1 MAEACD
7 SLETRDVEP
16 EGDLR
21 VNLGSFRGYTMLDN
35 IANSSSLNQPASMAS
50 SVRHNVPPLPHSVQ
64 EHLGRMLRADY
75 YELADKP
82 RYLGDPALPLEFD
95 PYLYRLEQ
103 KERALRVMRVRE
115 QGTQAV
121 AEALAGFSC

>member
-1 MAEACD
+1 
-7 SLETRDVEP
+7 
-16 EGDLR
+16 
-21 VNLGSFRGYTMLDN
+21 MLDN
-35 IANSSSLNQPASMAS
+35 ISNHSNLAQPATMALP
-50 SVRHNVPPLPHSVQ
+50 VRHNVPPLPHSVQ
-64 EHLGRMLRADY
+64 EHLGRLLRADY
-75 YELADKP
+75 YERADKP

-121 AEALAGFSC
+121 AEALAGFTC